1 MTLVYTEGMTDRE
14 HEEWL
19 EDRNARR
26 AAAKKNSSKPP
37 IPPRR
42 RMIRK
47 GKMAMTATSM
57 VVYGAAKRRDFLLS
71 AIEQCGQKL
80 DAFEVNSMTEV
91 GVQTRSDFGTQCA

>member
-1 MTLVYTEGMTDRE
+1 MRSG
-14 HEEWL
+14 
-19 EDRNARR
+19 
-26 AAAKKNSSKPP
+26 SKIATRDGQRPKR
-37 IPPRR
+37 ILASHLSHQRR